1 MGSTASCGARKDF
14 ASPRNSTP
22 TVGGAAL
29 SASTIVVIHTSSLR
43 AVSITRGRVAK
54 TCPRVIV
61 ASGQVRLPP
70 AGIDLY
76 PLASTRRPAQYS
88 WIVRG
93 LIGRVLV
100 RVPRSGPSRVAFDLL
115 VAVAALG
122 LSTGLIALLD
132 RVATSSSLGEV
143 YLLAVVITAVV
154 SGRVYAVAVSVV
166 SVLLFDYLFLPPEYT
181 LHLGNGDWLT
191 LVVFLIVAF
200 VITSLVASRERILT
214 ARDTER
220 RRIERDLHDGAQQQ
234 LVALGMRLGAVDAT
248 LPNTLG
254 EEKAELAS
262 IGQGLDSVLEELRE
276 ISRGLHPAIL
286 SEAGLAPALRAL
298 ARRSLVPVELDVH
311 VDGRLPERIEIT
323 AYYIVAEA
331 LANAAKHAQATL
343 VRVRMDPPGRVLR
356 IVVADDGIGGADPSG
371 SGLTGLSDRLAALN
385 GRLLL
390 QSPPGEGTTLV
401 AELPVR

>member
-1 MGSTASCGARKDF
+1 
-14 ASPRNSTP
+14 
-22 TVGGAAL
+22 
-29 SASTIVVIHTSSLR
+29 
-43 AVSITRGRVAK
+43 
-54 TCPRVIV
+54 
-61 ASGQVRLPP
+61 
-70 AGIDLY
+70 
-76 PLASTRRPAQYS
+76 
-88 WIVRG
+88 
-93 LIGRVLV
+93 
-100 RVPRSGPSRVAFDLL
+100 
-115 VAVAALG
+115 
-122 LSTGLIALLD
+122 
-132 RVATSSSLGEV
+132 
-143 YLLAVVITAVV
+143 
-154 SGRVYAVAVSVV
+154 
-166 SVLLFDYLFLPPEYT
+166 
-181 LHLGNGDWLT
+181 
-191 LVVFLIVAF
+191 
-200 VITSLVASRERILT
+200 
-214 ARDTER
+214 
-220 RRIERDLHDGAQQQ
+220 
-234 LVALGMRLGAVDAT
+234 
-248 LPNTLG
+248 
-254 EEKAELAS
+254 
-262 IGQGLDSVLEELRE
+262 VLEELRE